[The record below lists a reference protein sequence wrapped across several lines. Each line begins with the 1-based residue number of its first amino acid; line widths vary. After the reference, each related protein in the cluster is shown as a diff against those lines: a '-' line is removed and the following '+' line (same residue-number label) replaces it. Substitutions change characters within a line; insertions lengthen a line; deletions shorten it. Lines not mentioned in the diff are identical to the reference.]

1 MDEQPIINATPPPA
15 APFFQ
20 RRYPPMAT
28 YVLVFLN
35 VVIYALM
42 EMSGGSKSP
51 SVLLDFGAS
60 FGPFIRRGE
69 YWRLVMP
76 MFLHIG
82 LPHLILNTIG
92 LFVLGRILEP
102 LYGYGRFAFLYVASG
117 IGCAFLSMTLSR
129 GVSAGASGAIFGIAG
144 AMLTVGFLHRHT
156 VPRRW
161 RRAFGGGI
169 LPLIILNLGM
179 GFAIPGIDNWGHVG
193 GLFVGMIVSGVL
205 PPPSFEAETGPPS
218 GAPSQAIVIIPLAVV
233 ALAMGTAVEHYRTTR
248 VLTRLIRESRT
259 LSATGHKED
268 AIKRAQEAARVAP
281 RDERPHEEL
290 GSLYTAQGRL
300 DDALREYEEARRLN
314 PLSSGALR
322 GLARAYL
329 HRGDSAKAVKIF
341 EEILG
346 DDARTAEGQR
356 ALGDLYAEEKL
367 YGEAIQSYQES
378 LRLNPDDPVS
388 HNNLAWLLATSED
401 AQFRDPK
408 RALEHAQKAVAL
420 DGWKEA
426 SFIDTLAEALFAN
439 GKYDEAVRTQTQALK
454 IDPKNAEYQG
464 HMARYRKAAGV

>member
-1 MDEQPIINATPPPA
+1 
-15 APFFQ
+15 
-20 RRYPPMAT
+20 
-28 YVLVFLN
+28 
-35 VVIYALM
+35 
-42 EMSGGSKSP
+42 
-51 SVLLDFGAS
+51 
-60 FGPFIRRGE
+60 
-69 YWRLVMP
+69 
-76 MFLHIG
+76 
-82 LPHLILNTIG
+82 
-92 LFVLGRILEP
+92 
-102 LYGYGRFAFLYVASG
+102 
-117 IGCAFLSMTLSR
+117 
-129 GVSAGASGAIFGIAG
+129 
-144 AMLTVGFLHRHT
+144 
-156 VPRRW
+156 
-161 RRAFGGGI
+161 
-169 LPLIILNLGM
+169 
-179 GFAIPGIDNWGHVG
+179 
-193 GLFVGMIVSGVL
+193 
-205 PPPSFEAETGPPS
+205 
-218 GAPSQAIVIIPLAVV
+218 VIIPLAVV

-290 GSLYTAQGRL
+290 GSLYTEQGRL
-300 DDALREYEEARRLN
+300 DEALREYEEARRLN